1 MPMWIVSRGVVL
13 ILALVEVLRVL
24 RGFLLGT
31 FFQSST
37 VASLSNKI
45 WGILLIFSLVIVGF
59 TSPSGHSNS
68 RQNTRLIVAYDKNF
82 SCIWAYTSMML
93 PRVRKQSGGISYF
106 DTLMLSGQLLG
117 GSSLYYFTF
126 KLFGIIISVVV
137 IQDGDEVACDDEYC
151 LKKKTWSIA

>member
-1 MPMWIVSRGVVL
+1 MWIVSRGVVL

-68 RQNTRLIVAYDKNF
+68 RQNTR
-82 SCIWAYTSMML
+82 
-93 PRVRKQSGGISYF
+93 
-106 DTLMLSGQLLG
+106 
-117 GSSLYYFTF
+117 F